1 LTAIPLELG
10 APSFTPSV
18 FQEFMAAEP
27 DEVSQEA
34 FWKTVANRNEPAVEQ
49 LEKLERLQSDITALR
64 NSIKFAG
71 IARASWVT
79 EFLVEAGF
87 AARGKAFG
95 GYHGLDAGICGR
107 PLDNEYPKRRF
118 RRRFYHSI

>member
-1 LTAIPLELG
+1 
-10 APSFTPSV
+10 
-18 FQEFMAAEP
+18 MAAEP
-27 DEVSQEA
+27 DEASQEA

-71 IARASWVT
+71 IARASSVT

-87 AARGKAFG
+87 PAR
-95 GYHGLDAGICGR
+95 LSMWISRIGR
-107 PLDNEYPKRRF
+107 GNLQKTSGQRI
-118 RRRFYHSI
+118 S